1 MEASP
6 FRDLIRRVRAGE
18 EQAAVELLRRYEP
31 AIRRTVR
38 ARLRHSQLRRLLDSM
53 DLSQAVLGSFFV
65 YVALGR
71 YDLERPEDLLQLL
84 TSMAHHKLT
93 DEARR
98 QRAGKNLEKFSPVS
112 TAGIRRL
119 SRMSTRNG
127 TRPKAGRR
135 AFLTLLL
142 LKFATGK
149 SCFAYRTFLSQNG
162 NRSNANPLSE
172 ELSEISGQTGHKTAE
187 VLVPGSRS
195 VFPVP
200 SSVQA

>member
-1 MEASP
+1 SVPKLLWTAAGARRTMHRLIDPHIRSRPMEASP

-84 TSMAHHKLT
+84 
-93 DEARR
+93 
-98 QRAGKNLEKFSPVS
+98 
-112 TAGIRRL
+112 
-119 SRMSTRNG
+119 
-127 TRPKAGRR
+127 
-135 AFLTLLL
+135 
-142 LKFATGK
+142 
-149 SCFAYRTFLSQNG
+149 
-162 NRSNANPLSE
+162 
-172 ELSEISGQTGHKTAE
+172 
-187 VLVPGSRS
+187 
-195 VFPVP
+195 
-200 SSVQA
+200 

>member
-18 EQAAVELLRRYEP
+18 EQAARELLRRYEP

-65 YVALGR
+65 NVALGR

-93 DEARR
+93 DEARK
-98 QRAGKNLEKFSPVS
+98 QQAGRRDYRRVAATPVEEQGVFAPGSSPS
-112 TAGIRRL
+112 QHAATQELLQEARRRL
-119 SRMSTRNG
+119 SPDDRQLLELRDQGQEWTAIATVVGGQPEALR
-127 TRPKAGRR
+127 KKLAR
-135 AFLTLLL
+135 ALERV
-142 LKFATGK
+142 A
-149 SCFAYRTFLSQNG
+149 Q
-162 NRSNANPLSE
+162 
-172 ELSEISGQTGHKTAE
+172 ELGFHEAPQE
-187 VLVPGSRS
+187 
-195 VFPVP
+195 
-200 SSVQA
+200 